1 MSLEF
6 VLNKENELYAVAKE
20 ILKKFDSRI
29 FLLFGDMGVGKTAFV
44 KMFCK
49 QLEVIDIVSSPTFS
63 IVNQYS
69 NLNDE
74 VIYHFD
80 FYRTEKKDE
89 IFDIGYEE
97 YLFSSSYCFIEW
109 PEKIEDLLP
118 NNYVKIDM
126 KVERGNRIINVQ
138 EFN

>member
-109 PEKIEDLLP
+109 PEKIKDLLP

>member
-6 VLNKENELYAVAKE
+6 VLNKENELYTVAKE

-109 PEKIEDLLP
+109 PEKIKDLLP